1 MKTDYIKRRMLCDA
15 STDHNMAN
23 NLLGLAI
30 SMHTI
35 MNISYP
41 VRVAD
46 EICNFLISFVAEST
60 ID

>member
-1 MKTDYIKRRMLCDA
+1 MTHQQ
-15 STDHNMAN
+15 THNVAN
-23 NLLGLAI
+23 NLLGPAI
-30 SMHTI
+30 NTYTI